1 MTKPRALVD
10 PLRASDRLASGF
22 FASAPTPGPRI
33 TRHALFKLD
42 ELKSLYGDP
51 VATKILEEVEAS
63 QKKSPRSP
71 AWEEELLGKV
81 QARTSLLDLPEVT
94 GLRQLL
100 EHRHYSAHP
109 VMTSGYTLYAPTRE
123 SARAHIRTALEAVL
137 TKPSIMVRKIHDSLL
152 EDLEAR
158 SALFPDD
165 EELRRFL
172 EAKYFSKML
181 PPVQDATFTSLW
193 RVAFKSR
200 DKRAEDSRPIIFRAL
215 RLLYIRAPDRFRDL
229 ISKSRD
235 YFSEVEAKGTSGKFV
250 VRLMSEDSRLYS
262 ALNDAG
268 KALISGYISANPS
281 KRLVAWFLEKDL
293 ATHLKRLTEEQ
304 ESDDLTVKRNDFARL
319 VEQTRDEGLLSR
331 ALAIGIRAYGASQ
344 NYNNA
349 DENFEHLIEPY
360 LDDFDADLCKLCL
373 AEIEENAQVYGRGR
387 ARRDHPNVGS
397 RNLWTTS

>member
-1 MTKPRALVD
+1 VVD
-10 PLRASDRLASGF
+10 FSIESASDRIQDTRTAEYFREVRSSYENGNF
-22 FASAPTPGPRI
+22 RSAVVMLWAVVI
-33 TRHALFKLD
+33 CDLLFKLD

-63 QKKSPRSP
+63 QKKNPRSP

-172 EAKYFSKML
+172 EAKYFAKML

-193 RVAFKSR
+193 RVAFKSQ

-215 RLLYIRAPDRFRDL
+215 RLLYVRAPDRFRDL
-229 ISKSRD
+229 ISKSR
-235 YFSEVEAKGTSGKFV
+235 
-250 VRLMSEDSRLYS
+250 
-262 ALNDAG
+262 
-268 KALISGYISANPS
+268 
-281 KRLVAWFLEKDL
+281 
-293 ATHLKRLTEEQ
+293 
-304 ESDDLTVKRNDFARL
+304 
-319 VEQTRDEGLLSR
+319 
-331 ALAIGIRAYGASQ
+331 
-344 NYNNA
+344 
-349 DENFEHLIEPY
+349 
-360 LDDFDADLCKLCL
+360 
-373 AEIEENAQVYGRGR
+373 
-387 ARRDHPNVGS
+387 VGS
-397 RNLWTTS
+397 HEVGTLS